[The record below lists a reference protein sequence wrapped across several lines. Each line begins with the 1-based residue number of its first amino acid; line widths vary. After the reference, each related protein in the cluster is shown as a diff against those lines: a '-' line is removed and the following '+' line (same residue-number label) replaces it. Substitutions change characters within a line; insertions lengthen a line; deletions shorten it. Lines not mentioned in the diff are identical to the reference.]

1 MIARESSRA
10 SRSTRPRPVG
20 SPVTSLPHHLQH
32 LPHATFDPAAPV
44 SASDVLLM
52 QRTIGNQ
59 HVLRHLR
66 HVAAPITTVQRKATG
81 LKQSAQV
88 SAFATDALTY
98 FKNAANKDKPL
109 NEYATHLLNEI
120 NGQLKAMGS
129 EECTSSF
136 DASGDDS
143 GTFSRV
149 TWNVAINTNKFSSRA
164 GVSKVGDLTV
174 DEAAEVAD
182 TLYHECRH
190 SEQYF
195 RIARMLAGQ
204 SAEKDQAKLAAEIA
218 KKMTIPN
225 KVALAAAKVP
235 LADNKANAALIS
247 EAKNWES
254 ITIGIHEDY
263 KGNINTW
270 DAEIRAAEKL
280 VDDVTAANVVKT
292 KGDLDTQLTAWAGAS
307 RGAFV
312 DAHLQTTEA
321 IDKKQ
326 RMDKLVVK
334 HLKAIKKR
342 LPKVNAAW
350 KVVTD
355 GWAGDSAA
363 VSRRKIQKLGGPLS
377 KLEAQVYAAYR
388 DHLHEKD
395 AWETGALAG
404 AAFRNLAKKK
414 K

>member
-1 MIARESSRA
+1 
-10 SRSTRPRPVG
+10 
-20 SPVTSLPHHLQH
+20 
-32 LPHATFDPAAPV
+32 
-44 SASDVLLM
+44 M

-59 HVLRHLR
+59 HVVRHLGR
-66 HVAAPITTVQRKATG
+66 LSAPMTVQRKETG

-88 SAFATDALTY
+88 SAFATDALAY

-174 DEAAEVAD
+174 NEAAEVAD

-195 RIARMLAGQ
+195 RIARMLAAR

-218 KKMTIPN
+218 RKMTIPN

-235 LADNKANAALIS
+235 LADNKANATLIA
-247 EAKNWES
+247 EARNWES

-270 DAEIRAAEKL
+270 DAEVRAAEKL
-280 VDDVTAANVVKT
+280 ADDATAANLVKT
-292 KGDLDTQLTAWAGAS
+292 KGDLDTQITAWAGAS

-326 RMDKLVVK
+326 RMDRLVIK

-342 LPKVNAAW
+342 LTKVNAAW

-355 GWAGDSAA
+355 GWAHDSAA
-363 VSRRKIQKLGGPLS
+363 TSLRKVRKVSGPLS

-395 AWETGALAG
+395 AWETGGLAG